1 MSAWPTAAS
10 RRLELFS
17 AFSGN
22 PDGFVCL
29 VYIALHCS
37 AICKRDQCWLPIFQS
52 LWHHHHLIPI
62 MGEKSLFQ
70 VAAVEFGRGSGAP
83 FVPAH
88 LISKMRGIS
97 AHMTQHFQDKILRL
111 IWSHI
116 FLDTYPSAVHTDI
129 STPRRS
135 QLSGKIHDDKSSISW
150 LTLFLALLLSCQ
162 LYNIPH
168 HFPIENCWAHAQM
181 SENKKVTL
189 ERLLNTASASPS
201 ACAPV
206 QWAHVQMSPVAH
218 SRRTNKHRLP
228 DPSKTS
234 VSVPAAQQLSQYRS
248 ATTTV
253 CFLELLSTH
262 KSHRHHVQI
271 LLAQF
276 PSPIFSELCY
286 CFCTSLASTN

>member
-97 AHMTQHFQDKILRL
+97 AHMTQHFQDKILHL

-116 FLDTYPSAVHTDI
+116 FLYTYLSAVYTNV
-129 STPRRS
+129 STPGWP
-135 QLSGKIHDDKSSISW
+135 QLSGKIQDDKSSIFW
-150 LTLFLALLLSCQ
+150 LILFLVLLLSCQ

-168 HFPIENCWAHAQM
+168 HFPVENCWAHAQM

-189 ERLLNTASASPS
+189 EILLNA
-201 ACAPV
+201 AC
-206 QWAHVQMSPVAH
+206 
-218 SRRTNKHRLP
+218 
-228 DPSKTS
+228 
-234 VSVPAAQQLSQYRS
+234 LSF
-248 ATTTV
+248 TF
-253 CFLELLSTH
+253 C
-262 KSHRHHVQI
+262 
-271 LLAQF
+271 
-276 PSPIFSELCY
+276 LCY
-286 CFCTSLASTN
+286 STVSTCSDVSCRTFKEDK

>member
-116 FLDTYPSAVHTDI
+116 FL
-129 STPRRS
+129 STLTFLHQDDHSFLGRS
-135 QLSGKIHDDKSSISW
+135 MMTRI
-150 LTLFLALLLSCQ
+150 A
-162 LYNIPH
+162 
-168 HFPIENCWAHAQM
+168 FPDWF
-181 SENKKVTL
+181 
-189 ERLLNTASASPS
+189 
-201 ACAPV
+201 
-206 QWAHVQMSPVAH
+206 
-218 SRRTNKHRLP
+218 
-228 DPSKTS
+228 
-234 VSVPAAQQLSQYRS
+234 
-248 ATTTV
+248 
-253 CFLELLSTH
+253 CFWH
-262 KSHRHHVQI
+262 
-271 LLAQF
+271 
-276 PSPIFSELCY
+276 
-286 CFCTSLASTN
+286 CFCHVRSTTSHTTFLLKIVELMHKCLRIKKLHWRYY